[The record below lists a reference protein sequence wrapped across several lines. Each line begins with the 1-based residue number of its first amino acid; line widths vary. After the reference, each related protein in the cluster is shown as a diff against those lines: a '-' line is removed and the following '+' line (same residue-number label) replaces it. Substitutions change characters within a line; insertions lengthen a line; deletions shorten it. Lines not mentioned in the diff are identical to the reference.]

1 MSTSEWIFFIVFNI
15 VLNVVL
21 QTLAW
26 KLAMHISKKEGDPGV
41 DIPAEEKR
49 S

>member
-1 MSTSEWIFFIVFNI
+1 MSIEEWIFFIVFNI

-26 KLAMHISKKEGDPGV
+26 KIAIHISKKEGENDV
-41 DIPAEEKR
+41 R
-49 S
+49 